1 MRALI
6 PILVLTLVFSG
17 CSGTEALKE
26 VPTYTPP
33 PTYTP
38 QPTYTPLPTYTP
50 IPPPDTPTAVPPTD
64 TPIPPP
70 SPTAIPTATPVPSE
84 PTNTPTPAPSLASG
98 SVFFRTY
105 SSLGDNPTYNTGVSA
120 NDYLCGVVGMA
131 ALGGDIN
138 EGGEGGILKAYM
150 FTDAGMWWIRA
161 DFHTH
166 GKDEDWT
173 VHTMCIARSQAAAFQ
188 YYEFSN
194 LGDNVDADTGIPAHD
209 YLCGVIGMAALGGDI
224 NEKHGGDILRAYT
237 YTQSGTWWLR
247 GDFRTH
253 NRHESWNLNLLCL
266 RRTHLQGFRYQEYR
280 DLGDD
285 VQYNT
290 GTSALE
296 YRCGIVGIEALDG
309 DINENDPGDILR
321 TFTYTEGG
329 TWWIRADFRTH
340 TDHENWNVNV
350 LCVSAEIAES
360 R

>member
-6 PILVLTLVFSG
+6 PTLVLTLVFSG

-131 ALGGDIN
+131 ALGGDI
-138 EGGEGGILKAYM
+138 
-150 FTDAGMWWIRA
+150 
-161 DFHTH
+161 
-166 GKDEDWT
+166 
-173 VHTMCIARSQAAAFQ
+173 
-188 YYEFSN
+188 
-194 LGDNVDADTGIPAHD
+194 
-209 YLCGVIGMAALGGDI
+209 
-224 NEKHGGDILRAYT
+224 LRACT
-237 YTQSGTWWLR
+237 YAQSGTWWLR

-285 VQYNT
+285 VQYDT

-296 YRCGIVGIEALDG
+296 YRCGIVGVEALDG

-329 TWWIRADFRTH
+329 TWWIRADVRTH
-340 TDHENWNVNV
+340 TDHENWNV